1 MYSYPLVGKAFFLG
15 LAALSIAACGSN
27 DDSSSAL
34 AQQADVQPEQ
44 VDPKALRAAV
54 DDEEVRRFYEAVG
67 WKAVWNSGRGRELT
81 QAIAQAQAHGLS
93 EGDFLEGSPP
103 PEPAQREARLTQAAL
118 AYASALAKGFTDP
131 SEIREIYTVAR
142 PETDVVAG
150 LAQAVSSDKVGDWI
164 ASLPPR
170 SREYQALSREFL
182 RYLRQAQQGNSAEI
196 EANGE
201 LIKEGE
207 TDPRVPRLVEALASN
222 GYLDPR
228 QLQRPNPQAYTAQVS
243 QAVGRMQDDYG
254 IASDGVV
261 GPDTL
266 EILNTGSKERARQLA
281 INLERLR
288 WLERNAPP
296 TRIDV
301 NTAAT
306 FLDYYRDGQHR
317 DHRRVVVGEPG
328 WETPALGSPM
338 YRLVANPTWTVP
350 KSIEEDELSDVSRS
364 YLRRNNMER
373 RNGWIVQLPGPDNAL
388 GEVKFDMQNDHAI
401 YLHDTPAKH
410 LFRENERHRSHGCV
424 RVEDALGFAR
434 KIAEQDG
441 ILPEFQQALATGEEK
456 FVNLNSKIPVRLLY
470 HTAYFRNG
478 KVQFRTDAYGWDED
492 VARALGRE
500 TRERRTSQ
508 AHQRGRD
515 IGP

>member
-1 MYSYPLVGKAFFLG
+1 MYAYPFVGKALLAG
-15 LAALSIAACGSN
+15 VAALSIASCGSN
-27 DDSSSAL
+27 DASSSAQ
-34 AQQADVQPEQ
+34 AQADVQPEQ
-44 VDPKALRAAV
+44 VDPQALRAAV

-67 WKAVWNSGRGRELT
+67 WKAVWNRGRGRELT
-81 QAIAQAQAHGLS
+81 QAIGQAKAHGLS
-93 EGDFLEGSPP
+93 EGDFLDGSPAG
-103 PEPAQREARLTQAAL
+103 EPAQREARLTKAAL
-118 AYASALAKGFTDP
+118 GYASALAKGFTDP
-131 SEIREIYTVAR
+131 AEIREIYTVAR
-142 PETDVVAG
+142 PDTDIVAG
-150 LAQAVSSDKVGDWI
+150 LARAVSSDKVSDWFG
-164 ASLPPR
+164 SLPPQTQ
-170 SREYQALSREFL
+170 EYQALSREFL
-182 RYLRQAQQGNSAEI
+182 RYLRQAQQDNASEI

-201 LIKEGE
+201 PIKEGDA
-207 TDPRVPRLVEALASN
+207 DPRVPRLVEALASN

-228 QLQRPNPQAYTAQVS
+228 QLQQPNRQTYTAKVS
-243 QAVGRMQDDYG
+243 RAVARMQDDYG

-266 EILNTGSKERARQLA
+266 EVLNTGSKERARQLA

-288 WLERNAPP
+288 WLERNPPP

-350 KSIEEDELSDVSRS
+350 KSIEEDELADKGAS
-364 YLRRNNMER
+364 YFRRNNMER
-373 RNGWIVQLPGPDNAL
+373 RDGWIVQLPGPDNAL
-388 GEVKFDMQNDHAI
+388 GEVKFDMQNEHAI
-401 YLHDTPAKH
+401 YLHDTPHKS

-441 ILPEFQQALATGEEK
+441 ILPKFQQAMATGEET
-456 FVNLNSKIPVRLLY
+456 FVTLNSKIPVRLLY
-470 HTAYFRNG
+470 QTAFFRDG

-492 VARALGRE
+492 LARALGRE

-508 AHQRGRD
+508 AHERGRD